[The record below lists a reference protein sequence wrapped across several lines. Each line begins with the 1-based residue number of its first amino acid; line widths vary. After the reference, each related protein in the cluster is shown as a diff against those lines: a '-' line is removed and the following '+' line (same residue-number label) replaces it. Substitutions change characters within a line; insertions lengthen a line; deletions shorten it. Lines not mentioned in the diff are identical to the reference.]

1 MSQLL
6 TVREVA
12 EITQLHEMTI
22 RRYIQAGKLEAVRVG
37 RRIRVPSDALT
48 QLFSPARP
56 AQPSLSE
63 ERTGEPTQLRESS
76 VVYGVQSSASQRSAQ
91 GAIGAIALQLSR
103 LPAEDVS
110 LVARMVESLQQG
122 RQPAGK
128 PIISGPELAARAK
141 ERASLLEGMPR
152 AEMAARL
159 GALIEEIR
167 QHALASGTALEGDW
181 TGD

>member
-1 MSQLL
+1 MTQFL
-6 TVREVA
+6 TVRQVA

-37 RRIRVPSDALT
+37 RRIRVPSEALA
-48 QLFSPARP
+48 QIFLPERP
-56 AQPSLSE
+56 AQPSWPEDLADK
-63 ERTGEPTQLRESS
+63 PAQLRESS
-76 VVYGVQSSASQRSAQ
+76 AVYGVQSSASQRSEQ

-103 LPAEDVS
+103 LPAEEVS
-110 LVARMVESLQQG
+110 LVARIVKSLQQG
-122 RQPAGK
+122 RQPVIK
-128 PIISGPELAARAK
+128 PTISGLELVARAK
-141 ERASLLEGMPR
+141 ERAALLEGMPR

-159 GALIEEIR
+159 GTLIEEIR